1 MEEFAEKEEA
11 RWEQITENMDIL
23 FAKVAKIDAKQQ
35 RLDTKVDMS
44 TTVLEQMLKDQQ
56 LLPSRL
62 TSQGKQ

>member
-56 LLPSRL
+56 LLPSR
-62 TSQGKQ
+62 